1 MATIKDMAK
10 TAATYKKA
18 SKTVKRVGGTK
29 AAIKIIN
36 KKTK

>member
-18 SKTVKRVGGTK
+18 SKLVKKVGGTK
-29 AAIKIIN
+29 AASKIV
-36 KKTK
+36 KKAK